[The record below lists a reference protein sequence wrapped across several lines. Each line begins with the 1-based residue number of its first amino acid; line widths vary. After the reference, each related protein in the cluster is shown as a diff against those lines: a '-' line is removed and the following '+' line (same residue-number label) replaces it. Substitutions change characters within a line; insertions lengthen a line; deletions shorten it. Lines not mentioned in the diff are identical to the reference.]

1 MRAAIQE
8 DEWNNSYHILVTHG
22 GKYDLTIFSLNIQT
36 YSAMQAFG
44 PLAGEK
50 TEVQRD

>member
-8 DEWNNSYHILVTHG
+8 DEWNNSYHLLVNG

-50 TEVQRD
+50 TEVRRD